1 MKPFLPNGRVG
12 QFAAL
17 GLTLALPAAVWI
29 GVVAP
34 LTQWHND
41 RAEALLRQEALAQR
55 MQLLITTL
63 PALRQQAAAVAAS
76 GAGEPVLL
84 DGESDPVASA
94 FLQERLQAMFM
105 KAGVQL
111 DSVETTPGEDA
122 GAYRRIRLHVSFNA
136 TWPVLMGLL
145 KDMQLAAPALLM
157 DELAVQPAL
166 HRISTAPGTF
176 DVSCAIFAFR
186 SGATRVAV
194 R

>member
-17 GLTLALPAAVWI
+17 GLTLALPAAVWM

-63 PALRQQAAAVAAS
+63 PALRQQAAAVTAS

>member
-1 MKPFLPNGRVG
+1 MKHFLPNGRAG
-12 QFAAL
+12 QMAAL
-17 GLTLALPAAVWI
+17 GLTLALPAAIWLGAVSPI
-29 GVVAP
+29 M
-34 LTQWHND
+34 QWHHD
-41 RAEALLRQEALAQR
+41 RAEALVQREALAQR
-55 MQLLITTL
+55 MRTLVTNL
-63 PALRQQAAAVAAS
+63 PALRQQATAIATI

-105 KAGVQL
+105 QAGVQL
-111 DSVETTPGEDA
+111 DSVETSPGEDV
-122 GAYRRIRLHVSFNA
+122 GAYRRIRLHVAFNA

-145 KDMQLAAPALLM
+145 KDIQLATPALLV
-157 DELAVQPAL
+157 DELNVQPAL